1 MEMSED
7 AGDLDPYFTRDS
19 PQSCTPTELWSPGT
33 PSSTNLLMGSQKTN
47 TCFRPG
53 GEKWA
58 WRNFRSLPIENR
70 PPKLYQNKSYH
81 QPSFLHDYELEASSR
96 NKLLCPKQQFVHRLH
111 EFKVRHWFLESMK
124 ALKGGKYKLNQVFLA
139 CRIVGPINGPVWP
152 EWTQRCKKLQMLQ
165 IYILCYFFSWC

>member
-70 PPKLYQNKSYH
+70 PPKLDQNKSYH
-81 QPSFLHDYELEASSR
+81 HPSLLHDYELEASSP
-96 NKLLCPKQQFVHRLH
+96 NKLLCPKQQFVHRLQGTALVSR
-111 EFKVRHWFLESMK
+111 EYESPK
-124 ALKGGKYKLNQVFLA
+124 RGQVQTKPSVLGMLD
-139 CRIVGPINGPVWP
+139 RIVGPINGPVWP
-152 EWTQRCKKLQMLQ
+152 EWT
-165 IYILCYFFSWC
+165 